1 MLMFI
6 LLLTLSADVLN
17 KFATAN
23 NDCGNITAQHIDELR
38 ENDFTRHKDFLQTCE
53 NMQRSTTSTIFTFLS
68 PQFLVKHDNARDVF
82 VRASHRRTVHLI
94 IMDEIHLHVQN
105 GESFSEECR
114 ELAVVFLRRCSIT
127 QTTPTL
133 AFDF

>member
-23 NDCGNITAQHIDELR
+23 DDYGNITVQHLDELR

-53 NMQRSTTSTIFTFLS
+53 NM
-68 PQFLVKHDNARDVF
+68 
-82 VRASHRRTVHLI
+82 
-94 IMDEIHLHVQN
+94 
-105 GESFSEECR
+105 
-114 ELAVVFLRRCSIT
+114 
-127 QTTPTL
+127 
-133 AFDF
+133 